1 MSHSRLL
8 RRHTVMDTIDT
19 STPGSGSAVQAH
31 GARTLTVAVVG
42 GTGTLGRQVVTALR
56 SAGHDVRV
64 LTRHSDHA
72 VDLRTGVGLAP
83 ALAGCDVVVDA
94 GNGTGPARKAAR
106 TLVDGTERLL
116 DAEAA
121 AGVGHHVSVD
131 IVGSDA
137 VPMAY
142 FELKTA
148 QQHLVESGPV
158 PWSTVSATQFHE
170 FAVTTLTSYTHLGLT
185 FAPPMRVQPVAS
197 AEVAAVV
204 ADVAQREPSGTRMV
218 VTGPELRELR
228 DLARAW
234 KRGTGRH
241 SLVTPVVL
249 PGAAGRALRDGALTS
264 DAADVVGHTTF
275 EEWLTRSA

>member
-1 MSHSRLL
+1 
-8 RRHTVMDTIDT
+8 MDSIDT
-19 STPGSGSAVQAH
+19 RATGPEGAVAPSGDT
-31 GARTLTVAVVG
+31 RTLAVAVVG
-42 GTGTLGRQVVTALR
+42 GTGTLGRQVVAALR
-56 SAGHDVRV
+56 AAGHDVRA
-64 LTRHSDHA
+64 LSRHSDHP
-72 VDLRTGVGLAP
+72 VDLRTGRGLAP
-83 ALAGCDVVVDA
+83 ALAGCGDVVDA

-121 AGVGHHVSVD
+121 AGVRHHVSVD
-131 IVGSDA
+131 IVGSA
-137 VPMAY
+137 LVPMAY

-170 FAVTTLTSYTHLGLT
+170 FAVATLASYTHLGLT

-204 ADVAQREPSGTRMV
+204 ADVAQGAASGTRTV
-218 VTGPELRELR
+218 VTGPEVRELR

-234 KRGTGRH
+234 KRGSGRH
-241 SLVTPVVL
+241 ALVTPVVL

-264 DAADVVGHTTF
+264 DAADVVGRATF
-275 EEWLTRSA
+275 EEWLARTATA

>member
-1 MSHSRLL
+1 
-8 RRHTVMDTIDT
+8 MDTVGTTHRSED
-19 STPGSGSAVQAH
+19 
-31 GARTLTVAVVG
+31 ARPAGRAPTLTVAVVG
-42 GTGTLGRQVVTALR
+42 GTGTLGRQVVAAL
-56 SAGHDVRV
+56 SDAGHRVRA
-64 LTRHSDHA
+64 LSRHSDHP

-106 TLVDGTERLL
+106 TLVEGTERLL
-116 DAEAA
+116 DAAAA
-121 AGVGHHVSVD
+121 AGVRHHVSVD
-131 IVGSDA
+131 IVGCAD
-137 VPMAY
+137 VPLAY

-170 FAVTTLTSYTHLGLT
+170 FAATTLAGYTRLGLT

-204 ADVAQREPSGTRMV
+204 AGVAQRPPSGTRTV
-218 VTGPELRELR
+218 VTGPEVRELR

-241 SLVTPVVL
+241 SLVTPVAL
-249 PGAAGRALRDGALTS
+249 PGAAGRALREGALTS
-264 DAADVVGHTTF
+264 QAADVVGRTTF
-275 EEWLTRSA
+275 EQWLRLSR

>member
-1 MSHSRLL
+1 MS
-8 RRHTVMDTIDT
+8 I
-19 STPGSGSAVQAH
+19 
-31 GARTLTVAVVG
+31 
-42 GTGTLGRQVVTALR
+42 
-56 SAGHDVRV
+56 
-64 LTRHSDHA
+64 
-72 VDLRTGVGLAP
+72 
-83 ALAGCDVVVDA
+83 
-94 GNGTGPARKAAR
+94 
-106 TLVDGTERLL
+106 
-116 DAEAA
+116 
-121 AGVGHHVSVD
+121 D
-131 IVGSDA
+131 IVGCEA

-170 FAVTTLTSYTHLGLT
+170 FAVATLTSYTHLGLT

-204 ADVAQREPSGTRMV
+204 AGVAQRASSGTRTV
-218 VTGPELRELR
+218 VTGPEVRELR

-264 DAADVVGHTTF
+264 DEADVIGRTTF
-275 EEWLTRSA
+275 EQWLASDGRA

>member
-1 MSHSRLL
+1 
-8 RRHTVMDTIDT
+8 MDTT
-19 STPGSGSAVQAH
+19 THRSGSAVPP
-31 GARTLTVAVVG
+31 ARGTRTFTVAVVG
-42 GTGTLGRQVVTALR
+42 GTGTLGRQVAAALR
-56 SAGHDVRV
+56 AAGHDVRA
-64 LTRHSDHA
+64 LSRHSDRP
-72 VDLRTGVGLAP
+72 VDVTTGEGLVA
-83 ALAGCDVVVDA
+83 ALAGADVVVDA

-121 AGVGHHVSVD
+121 ARVGHHVSVD
-131 IVGSDA
+131 IVGSAA

-170 FAVTTLTSYTHLGLT
+170 FAVTTLASYTHLGLT

-204 ADVAQREPSGTRMV
+204 AAVAERGPSGTRTV
-218 VTGPELRELR
+218 VVGPEARELR
-228 DLARAW
+228 DLAHVW
-234 KRGTGRH
+234 KRGTGRR
-241 SLVTPVVL
+241 SLVTPVAL

-264 DAADVVGHTTF
+264 DAADVVGRTTF
-275 EEWLTRSA
+275 EEWLALNGR